1 MPFARIAVLAA
12 SLVLACG
19 VPVLARPTAVTV
31 ALTTST
37 AGDPRHELPPEL
49 FERVVRAWVA
59 AATYVPGPGGANEAN
74 PDLAACRS
82 AGATYAVHAAFATAV
97 DPERA
102 RALPGRTLGV
112 VDAVVVNCV
121 TGMITASVHVPV
133 ASDPPTAATEGDYE
147 ASSDVTWRTLGAQLA
162 RTRLPIAQL
171 ARVARIDGP
180 YVYVEVDNARDYRVG
195 HVLRVYA
202 NAQAQP
208 KPPVDLTITEIDGGT
223 LQALYDTK
231 NATNVVRIGDYA
243 EPIRVPKS

>member
-1 MPFARIAVLAA
+1 
-12 SLVLACG
+12 
-19 VPVLARPTAVTV
+19 
-31 ALTTST
+31 
-37 AGDPRHELPPEL
+37 
-49 FERVVRAWVA
+49 VVRAWVA

-121 TGMITASVHVPV
+121 TGTTTATVHVPV

-147 ASSDVTWRTLGAQLA
+147 ASDDVTWRSLGTQLA

-171 ARVARIDGP
+171 TRVARVDGP
-180 YVYVEVDNARDYRVG
+180 YVYVAVDDARAYRVG
-195 HVLRVYA
+195 QILRIYA
-202 NAQAQP
+202 DAQAQP
-208 KPPVDLTITEIDGGT
+208 KPPIDLTISEIDGDT
-223 LQALYDTK
+223 LQTLSATA
-231 NATNVVRIGDYA
+231 NATNVVRVGDYA
-243 EPIRVPKS
+243 EPVRVPKT